1 MNILW
6 LASEAFPLVKTG
18 GLADVAG
25 ALPRALIKRGHSV
38 RLVLPAYQSVF
49 QRLEAHSIDGKA
61 PPLKRRGT
69 LILDGREVRLWQSRL
84 PGTRVIAWLVDI
96 PEFSERAGN
105 PYVGADGRDWPDNH
119 RRFYTLC
126 QAAVELAMGRA
137 GIDWK
142 ADLVHANDWQSGMA
156 CELLAREDKEQN
168 KPPATVFT
176 IHNLAYHGLFSYSA
190 LQELGLPPWLW
201 QPDYLEFYGQLSFI
215 KGGLVFAN
223 RLTTVSPT
231 YAQEV
236 QTPEVGCGLDGL
248 LRSRRHHFYG
258 ILNGIDTN
266 EWNPKRDMHLTARYD
281 HNQLEKKSVNKRI
294 LCERLELANVPD
306 KPLLGFIGRMVEQKG
321 LDLLLGTLPEFL
333 ARNEI
338 QVVILGSGMV
348 EYEEAFQ
355 RLARD
360 YPGQLSVNLG
370 YNEVLAHQIEAG
382 VDLFLMPS
390 LFEPCGLN
398 QLYSLRYGTLPLVH
412 AVGGLKDTVIDGDNP
427 EQANGFCFH
436 SASTDALRSTIKRAL
451 SLYRKHPE
459 TWRARQLTAMRGDYS
474 WDRSAAEYERVYEE
488 ALSDSMAD
496 SAAEPTP
503 PA

>member
-6 LASEAFPLVKTG
+6 LASEAFPLIKTG

-38 RLVLPAYQSVF
+38 RLVLPAYASVF
-49 QRLEAHSIDGKA
+49 QRLESHSTDGKA
-61 PPLKRRGT
+61 PPLKPRGT

-105 PYVGADGRDWPDNH
+105 PYVNDEGRDWPDNH

-126 QAAVELAMGRA
+126 RAAVELAMGRA

-142 ADLVHANDWQSGMA
+142 ADLVHANDWQGAMA
-156 CELLAREDKEQN
+156 CELLAREDRQKSQ
-168 KPPATVFT
+168 PPASVFT
-176 IHNLAYHGLFSYSA
+176 IHNLAYHGLFSQSV

-215 KGGLVFAN
+215 KAGLVFAN

-236 QTPEVGCGLDGL
+236 QTPDVGCGLDGL
-248 LRSRRHHFYG
+248 LRARRHQFCG
-258 ILNGIDTN
+258 ILNGIDMN
-266 EWNPKRDMHLTARYD
+266 EWNPRRDPHLAGRYD
-281 HNQLEKKSVNKRI
+281 RHQLGKKTLNKQA
-294 LCERLELANVPD
+294 LCEQLGLAYVPD

-333 ARNEI
+333 ARNEV
-338 QVVILGSGMV
+338 QAVILGSGMA

-355 RLARD
+355 KLARD
-360 YPGQLSVNLG
+360 YPAQLSVNLG
-370 YNEVLAHQIEAG
+370 YNEALAHRIEAG

-412 AVGGLKDTVIDGDNP
+412 AVGGLKDTVIDGDDP
-427 EQANGFCFH
+427 EQANGFCFQ
-436 SASTDALRSTIKRAL
+436 SPTTSALRATIQRAL
-451 SLYRKHPE
+451 SLYRHHPDA
-459 TWRARQLTAMRGDYS
+459 WRARQRNAMAGDYS
-474 WDRSAAEYERVYEE
+474 WDRSAAEYEQVYEA
-488 ALSDSMAD
+488 ALLDSR
-496 SAAEPTP
+496 SGSSPEPLSE
-503 PA
+503 